1 MAVNIAPA
9 YRIIANSADITA
21 TVRQRLVSLRIIDES
36 GVHSDRFELILADHD
51 PLNAIQLPSTGAEL
65 DVSIGYDGAARRMG
79 LFIVDE
85 VELSGPPRQM
95 RISAKASPH
104 DVTPTG
110 ITALQTQRSRSW
122 PLNTTISAMVTAIA
136 NDHGL
141 KPAVAAALGSI
152 QLPHIDQTNESD
164 INLLTRVARDHDA
177 VAKPGGG
184 RLVMVPRAASKSAS
198 GAFLGQTVLAPAD
211 VSSWSVLDSR
221 RPPASSVIAV
231 YRDHAKSKDAEVVV
245 GSGEPTRRL
254 PHTYASESSARRAAQ
269 AERDQSNRAGRT
281 MRARLPGN
289 AAFLAE
295 SRLLLTNFR
304 PGVDGDWLLTRVTHQ
319 IDSSGY
325 SCSLEGEV
333 PNS

>member
-1 MAVNIAPA
+1 VNIAPA

-211 VSSWSVLDSR
+211 VSSWSVLYGQQRDCGLSGSR
-221 RPPASSVIAV
+221 QIQRRRGRSRQRRAHTPTTPYLRQRIQRPPCGPGRARPEQPGRAH
-231 YRDHAKSKDAEVVV
+231 HARQAARQ
-245 GSGEPTRRL
+245 RRL
-254 PHTYASESSARRAAQ
+254 PGRIAPAADQLPARRRRRLAAHPRHPPDRQ
-269 AERDQSNRAGRT
+269 Q
-281 MRARLPGN
+281 RL
-289 AAFLAE
+289 
-295 SRLLLTNFR
+295 
-304 PGVDGDWLLTRVTHQ
+304 
-319 IDSSGY
+319 
-325 SCSLEGEV
+325 
-333 PNS
+333 